1 MLYIYVQEV
10 NKMDPLETKILNY
23 LKKHPEGTMILDL
36 AEAVGAHRHTTT
48 KYVYHLEGAGKI
60 RIRKI
65 GIAKLCYEA
74 KQ

>member
-1 MLYIYVQEV
+1 MKVE
-10 NKMDPLETKILNY
+10 NKILEY

-60 RIRKI
+60 KIRKI
-65 GIAKLCYEA
+65 GIAKLCYL
-74 KQ
+74 K